1 MKKVF
6 CSYLFLSALTLS
18 AMGKA
23 PLPQLTQDF
32 WNDPAFVKGFMG
44 DYGFRSEVEPRID
57 KSEQFILREV
67 VAKAE
72 NQLGEAIQY
81 LESKINDK
89 TSAALDFAL
98 GTMYYQ
104 MGRLTRSEQTYNQAL
119 KKFPSFLR
127 ALKNLGFVQLS
138 LGKLDEAS
146 KNLAKAIS
154 LGEADGISYVALGYC
169 HLSLGRVVSAE
180 NAYRMAILL
189 HPESIDARNGL
200 VNCLLSTNRF
210 AEALALL
217 DELLEAK
224 PNDLFCHKA
233 RASALQGL
241 NREEDAVIALETL
254 RRMNKLDSAGTLSLG
269 DLYHNLGLHDLS
281 LAAYQ
286 QALAKKEKLSL
297 SRYARAA
304 KVLINRGSY
313 GAGFK
318 YLEDIEKTFGKGYT
332 DADEREIRMLQA
344 EVRLATGKRKDAENI
359 LEDLIQK
366 QPLDG
371 EALLLSARLAAENL
385 DYAKAALRFERAAK
399 IADFEVDALIEHA
412 RMLVGAKDYQQASDL
427 LERAQALAPQPRV
440 ARYLQAINN
449 LNLSARKSP

>member
-1 MKKVF
+1 M
-6 CSYLFLSALTLS
+6 
-18 AMGKA
+18 
-23 PLPQLTQDF
+23 
-32 WNDPAFVKGFMG
+32 
-44 DYGFRSEVEPRID
+44 EPRID

-200 VNCLLSTNRF
+200 VNCCLLYTSPSPR
-210 AEALALL
+210 
-217 DELLEAK
+217 DRQK
-224 PNDLFCHKA
+224 SRMPS
-233 RASALQGL
+233 SA
-241 NREEDAVIALETL
+241 
-254 RRMNKLDSAGTLSLG
+254 
-269 DLYHNLGLHDLS
+269 
-281 LAAYQ
+281 
-286 QALAKKEKLSL
+286 
-297 SRYARAA
+297 
-304 KVLINRGSY
+304 
-313 GAGFK
+313 
-318 YLEDIEKTFGKGYT
+318 
-332 DADEREIRMLQA
+332 
-344 EVRLATGKRKDAENI
+344 
-359 LEDLIQK
+359 
-366 QPLDG
+366 
-371 EALLLSARLAAENL
+371 
-385 DYAKAALRFERAAK
+385 
-399 IADFEVDALIEHA
+399 
-412 RMLVGAKDYQQASDL
+412 
-427 LERAQALAPQPRV
+427 
-440 ARYLQAINN
+440 
-449 LNLSARKSP
+449 

>member
-1 MKKVF
+1 MKKSFYIIAVLAL
-6 CSYLFLSALTLS
+6 CSLSLSA
-18 AMGKA
+18 KA
-23 PLPQLTQDF
+23 PLPQLTQGF

-72 NQLGEAIQY
+72 GQLEEAIQY
-81 LESKINDK
+81 LESKINEK

-104 MGRLTRSEQTYNQAL
+104 VGRLTRSEQTYEQAL

-127 ALKNLGFVQLS
+127 ARKNLGFVQLS
-138 LGKLDEAS
+138 LGKLNEAS

-154 LGEADGISYVALGYC
+154 LGESDGISYVALGYC
-169 HLSLGRVVSAE
+169 HLSLGRVVSSE
-180 NAYRMAILL
+180 NSNPNAINF
-189 HPESIDARNGL
+189 HTDSIDSRKCL
-200 VNCLLSTNRF
+200 LNCLLSTNRF

-217 DELLEAK
+217 DELLETK

-241 NREEDAVIALETL
+241 GREEDAVIALETL
-254 RRMNKLDSAGTLSLG
+254 RRMNQLDTAGTLSLG
-269 DLYHNLGLHDLS
+269 DLYHNLELYDLS

-313 GAGFK
+313 GAGFE
-318 YLEDIEKTFGKGYT
+318 YLDNIEKTFGKGYS

-344 EVRLATGKRKDAENI
+344 EVRLATGKRKR
-359 LEDLIQK
+359 QK
-366 QPLDG
+366 K
-371 EALLLSARLAAENL
+371 SSKTSSKNN
-385 DYAKAALRFERAAK
+385 
-399 IADFEVDALIEHA
+399 
-412 RMLVGAKDYQQASDL
+412 
-427 LERAQALAPQPRV
+427 PRW
-440 ARYLQAINN
+440 RSTPSFRPIGY
-449 LNLSARKSP
+449 RKP

>member
-1 MKKVF
+1 MKKSFYIIAVLAL
-6 CSYLFLSALTLS
+6 CSLSLSA
-18 AMGKA
+18 KA
-23 PLPQLTQDF
+23 PLPQLTQGF

-72 NQLGEAIQY
+72 GQLEEAIQY
-81 LESKINDK
+81 LESKINEK

-104 MGRLTRSEQTYNQAL
+104 VGRLTRSEQTYEQAL

-127 ALKNLGFVQLS
+127 ARKNLGFVQLS
-138 LGKLDEAS
+138 LGKLNEAS

-154 LGEADGISYVALGYC
+154 LGESDGISYVALGYC

-189 HPESIDARNGL
+189 HPDSIDARNGL

-217 DELLEAK
+217 DELLGTK

-241 NREEDAVIALETL
+241 GREEDAVIALETL
-254 RRMNKLDSAGTLSLG
+254 RRMNQLDTAGTLSLG
-269 DLYHNLGLHDLS
+269 DLYHNLELYDLS

-313 GAGFK
+313 GAGFE
-318 YLEDIEKTFGKGYT
+318 YLDNIEKTFGKGYS

-344 EVRLATGKRKDAENI
+344 EVRLATGKRKEAEKI
-359 LEDLIQK
+359 LEDLIEK

-371 EALLLSARLAAENL
+371 EALLLSAQLATENL

-399 IADFEVDALIEHA
+399 IAEFEVDALIEHA
-412 RMLVGAKDYQQASDL
+412 RMLVNSKDYQRASDL
-427 LERAQALAPQPRV
+427 LERAQTLSPQPRV
-440 ARYLQAINN
+440 ARYLKAINN
-449 LNLSARKSP
+449 LNLSARKSL

>member
-1 MKKVF
+1 MKHPFLIFILSLVF
-6 CSYLFLSALTLS
+6 SFLTL
-18 AMGKA
+18 AKA
-23 PLPQLTQDF
+23 PLPELTQDF

-72 NQLGEAIQY
+72 NQLEEAIQY
-81 LESKINDK
+81 LESKINNK

-146 KNLAKAIS
+146 KKLAKAIS

-217 DELLEAK
+217 DELLESK

-233 RASALQGL
+233 RASALQGMG
-241 NREEDAVIALETL
+241 REEDAVIALETL
-254 RRMNKLDSAGTLSLG
+254 RRMNKLDASGTLYLG
-269 DLYHNLGLHDLS
+269 DLFHNLGLHDLS

-297 SRYARAA
+297 PRYARAA

-313 GAGFK
+313 AAGFN
-318 YLEDIEKTFGKGYT
+318 YLEDIEKAFGKGYS

-344 EVRLATGKRKDAENI
+344 EVRLATGKRKEASSI

-371 EALLLSARLAAENL
+371 EALLLSAKLAAENL

-399 IADFEVDALIEHA
+399 IADFTVDALVEHA
-412 RMLVGAKDYQQASDL
+412 RMLVSAKDYQQASDL
-427 LERAQALAPQPRV
+427 LERAQSLSPEPRV
-440 ARYLQAINN
+440 ARYLKAINN
-449 LNLSARKSP
+449 LNLSARKSI

>member
-1 MKKVF
+1 MKI
-6 CSYLFLSALTLS
+6 LFPCRLSLLLS
-18 AMGKA
+18 PLLLLGKA
-23 PLPQLTQDF
+23 PLPELTQDF

-72 NQLGEAIQY
+72 NQLEEAIAY
-81 LESKINDK
+81 LESKITDK

-104 MGRLTRSEQTYNQAL
+104 TGRLTRSEATYEQAL
-119 KKFPSFLR
+119 RKFPSFLR

-146 KNLAKAIS
+146 QSLAKAIS

-210 AEALALL
+210 AEAIALL
-217 DELLEAK
+217 DELLESK

-241 NREEDAVIALETL
+241 GREEEAVVALETL
-254 RRMNKLDSAGTLSLG
+254 RRMNQLDAATTLSLG
-269 DLYHNLGLHDLS
+269 DLYHNLGLLDLS
-281 LAAYQ
+281 LSAYQ

-297 SRYARAA
+297 PRYARVA

-313 GAGFK
+313 GDGFEF
-318 YLEDIEKTFGKGYT
+318 LEEIEKKFGKGYSEQ
-332 DADEREIRMLQA
+332 DEREIRMLQA
-344 EVRLATGKRKDAENI
+344 EVRLATGKRKEAEEI
-359 LEDLIQK
+359 LEDLIRK
-366 QPLDG
+366 RPLDG
-371 EALLLSARLAAENL
+371 EALLLSAKLAAENL
-385 DYAKAALRFERAAK
+385 DYAKASLRFERAAR
-399 IADFEVDALIEHA
+399 ISAFEVDSLIEHA
-412 RMLVGAKDYQQASDL
+412 RMLVGTKDYQLASDL
-427 LERAQALAPQPRV
+427 LEKAQTISPQPRV
-440 ARYLQAINN
+440 ARYLKAINN
-449 LNLSARKSP
+449 LSLSARQGP

>member
-1 MKKVF
+1 MKATP
-6 CSYLFLSALTLS
+6 LFLFFLFACVHGLISR
-18 AMGKA
+18 A
-23 PLPQLTQDF
+23 PAPKLTQDF
-32 WNDPAFVKGFMG
+32 WNDPAFVRGFMG

-57 KSEQFILREV
+57 KAEQFILREV

-72 NQLGEAIQY
+72 NQMEEAIVY
-81 LESKINDK
+81 LEEKTDEK

-104 MGRLTRSEQTYNQAL
+104 MGRLTASEQTYEKAL

-127 ALKNLGFVQLS
+127 ARKNLGFVQLS
-138 LGKLDEAS
+138 LGKLNAAS
-146 KNLAKAIS
+146 QNLAQAIS

-180 NAYRMAILL
+180 NAYRMGILL
-189 HPESIDARNGL
+189 HPESTDARNGL

-217 DELLEAK
+217 DELLETK

-241 NREEDAVIALETL
+241 GREEDAAVALETL
-254 RRMNKLDSAGTLSLG
+254 RRMNQLDAAGTLSLG
-269 DLYHNLGLHDLS
+269 DIYHNLGLHDLS
-281 LAAYQ
+281 LASYQ

-297 SRYARAA
+297 HRYARAA
-304 KVLINRGSY
+304 KVLITRGSY

-318 YLEDIEKTFGKGYT
+318 YLEEIEKIFGKGYSQE
-332 DADEREIRMLQA
+332 DERVIRMLQA
-344 EVRLATGKRKDAENI
+344 EVRIATGKRDEAALIIE
-359 LEDLIQK
+359 EVIQK
-366 QPLDG
+366 RPIDG
-371 EALLLSARLAAENL
+371 EALLLSARLATEQL
-385 DYAKAALRFERAAK
+385 DYARAALRFERAAK
-399 IADFEVDALIEHA
+399 IPEFEVDALVEHA
-412 RMLVGAKDYQQASDL
+412 RMLVGTKDYQQAADL
-427 LERAQALAPQPRV
+427 LERAQSLSPQPRV

-449 LNLSARKSP
+449 LNLSARKSI

>member
-1 MKKVF
+1 MKKIFSFFIFVP
-6 CSYLFLSALTLS
+6 LFLVLVEA
-18 AMGKA
+18 KA
-23 PLPQLTQDF
+23 PLPELTQDF
-32 WNDPAFVKGFMG
+32 WNDPAFVRGFMG

-67 VAKAE
+67 IAKAE
-72 NQLGEAIQY
+72 NQLEEAIQY
-81 LESKINDK
+81 LESKIDPK

-104 MGRLTRSEQTYNQAL
+104 MGRLTKSEQTYEEAL

-127 ALKNLGFVQLS
+127 ARKNLGFVQLS
-138 LGKLDEAS
+138 LGKLNLAAQ
-146 KNLAKAIS
+146 NLAKAIS

-241 NREEDAVIALETL
+241 GREEDAAIALETL
-254 RRMNKLDSAGTLSLG
+254 RRMNQLDAAGTLSLG
-269 DLYHNLGLHDLS
+269 DLYHNLGLEDLS

-297 SRYARAA
+297 TRYARAA

-318 YLEDIEKTFGKGYT
+318 YLEDIEKTFGKGYSK
-332 DADEREIRMLQA
+332 ADEREIRMLQA
-344 EVRLATGKRKDAENI
+344 EVRLATGKRKEAEKI
-359 LEDLIQK
+359 LNDLIQK

-371 EALLLSARLAAENL
+371 EALVLSAKLAAENL
-385 DYAKAALRFERAAK
+385 DFAKAALRFERAAK
-399 IADFEVDALIEHA
+399 IPDFEVDALIEHA
-412 RMLVGAKDYQQASDL
+412 RMLVITKDYQKASDL
-427 LERAQALAPQPRV
+427 LERAQTLSPQPRV
-440 ARYLQAINN
+440 ARYLKVINN
-449 LNLSARKSP
+449 LNFSSRKSI

>member
-1 MKKVF
+1 MNKVF
-6 CSYLFLSALTLS
+6 RTYFFLTVLPLLAIS
-18 AMGKA
+18 KA
-23 PLPQLTQDF
+23 PTPELTQDF
-32 WNDPAFVKGFMG
+32 WNDPTFVKGFMG

-57 KSEQFILREV
+57 NSEQFILREV

-72 NQLGEAIQY
+72 NQLEEAIQY
-81 LESKINDK
+81 LETKVNNK

-104 MGRLTRSEQTYNQAL
+104 MGRLSRSEQTYQQAL
-119 KKFPSFLR
+119 KKFPAFLR

-138 LGKLDEAS
+138 LGKLNEAS

-154 LGEADGISYVALGYC
+154 LGDADGISYVALGYC

-217 DELLEAK
+217 DELLQRK

-241 NREEDAVIALETL
+241 GREEDAVIALETL
-254 RRMNKLDSAGTLSLG
+254 RRMNQLDAAGTLSLG
-269 DLYHNLGLHDLS
+269 DLYHNLELHDLS

-304 KVLINRGSY
+304 KVLINRGSF
-313 GAGFK
+313 ASAFN
-318 YLEDIEKTFGKGYT
+318 YLESIEKTFGKGYSSE
-332 DADEREIRMLQA
+332 DEHEIRMLQA
-344 EVRLATGKRKDAENI
+344 EVCLATGKSKDAEKI
-359 LEDLIQK
+359 LEDLVQK
-366 QPLDG
+366 HPLDG
-371 EALLLSARLAAENL
+371 EALLLSAKLASENL
-385 DYAKAALRFERAAK
+385 DYAKAALRFERAAR
-399 IADFEVDALIEHA
+399 IPEFEVNSLIEHA
-412 RMLVGAKDYQQASDL
+412 RMLVNTKDYQKASDL
-427 LERAQALAPQPRV
+427 LERAQTLEPQPRV
-440 ARYLQAINN
+440 ARYLKAINN
-449 LNLSARKSP
+449 LNLSARKSL

>member
-1 MKKVF
+1 MKAIP
-6 CSYLFLSALTLS
+6 LFLLLLFSSALSLIS
-18 AMGKA
+18 RA
-23 PLPQLTQDF
+23 PAPELTQDF
-32 WNDPAFVKGFMG
+32 WNDPAFVRGFMG

-57 KSEQFILREV
+57 KAEQFVLREV

-72 NQLGEAIQY
+72 NQMEEAIAY
-81 LESKINDK
+81 LKEKTDDK

-98 GTMYYQ
+98 ATMYYQ
-104 MGRLTRSEQTYNQAL
+104 MGRLTPSEQTYEKAL

-127 ALKNLGFVQLS
+127 ARKNLGFVQLS
-138 LGKLDEAS
+138 LGKLDAAS
-146 KNLAKAIS
+146 QNLAQAIS

-180 NAYRMAILL
+180 NAYRMGILL
-189 HPESIDARNGL
+189 HPESTDARNGL
-200 VNCLLSTNRF
+200 VNCLLTTNRF

-217 DELLEAK
+217 DELLESK

-241 NREEDAVIALETL
+241 GREEDAAVALETL
-254 RRMNKLDSAGTLSLG
+254 RRMNKLDAAGTLSLG
-269 DLYHNLGLHDLS
+269 DIYHNLGLHDLS
-281 LAAYQ
+281 LSSYQ

-304 KVLINRGSY
+304 KVLIHRGSY

-318 YLEDIEKTFGKGYT
+318 YLEEIEKIFGKGYT
-332 DADEREIRMLQA
+332 EGDERTIRMLQA
-344 EVRLATGKRKDAENI
+344 EVRIATGKRKEAA
-359 LEDLIQK
+359 LIIEEIVQK

-371 EALLLSARLAAENL
+371 EALLLSARLASEEL
-385 DYAKAALRFERAAK
+385 DYPQAALRFERAAK
-399 IADFEVDALIEHA
+399 LPEFQVEALIEHA
-412 RMLVGAKDYQQASDL
+412 RMLVETKDYQGAADL
-427 LERAQALAPQPRV
+427 LERAQSLEPQPRI

-449 LNLSARKSP
+449 LNLSARKSI

>member
-1 MKKVF
+1 MKKSFYIIAVLAL
-6 CSYLFLSALTLS
+6 CSLSLSA
-18 AMGKA
+18 KA
-23 PLPQLTQDF
+23 PLPQLTQGF

-72 NQLGEAIQY
+72 GQLEEAIQY
-81 LESKINDK
+81 LESKINEK

-104 MGRLTRSEQTYNQAL
+104 VGRLTRSEQTYEQAL

-127 ALKNLGFVQLS
+127 ARKNLGFVQLS
-138 LGKLDEAS
+138 LGKLNEAS

-154 LGEADGISYVALGYC
+154 LGESDGISYVALGYC

-189 HPESIDARNGL
+189 HPDSIDARNGL

-217 DELLEAK
+217 DELLGTK

-241 NREEDAVIALETL
+241 GREEDAVIALETL
-254 RRMNKLDSAGTLSLG
+254 RRMNQLDTAGTLSLG
-269 DLYHNLGLHDLS
+269 DLYHNLELYDLS

-313 GAGFK
+313 GAGFE
-318 YLEDIEKTFGKGYT
+318 YLDNIEKTFGKGYS

-344 EVRLATGKRKDAENI
+344 EVRLATGKRKEAEKI
-359 LEDLIQK
+359 LEDLIEK

-371 EALLLSARLAAENL
+371 EALLLSAQLATENL

-399 IADFEVDALIEHA
+399 IAEFEVDALIEHA
-412 RMLVGAKDYQQASDL
+412 RMLVSSKDYQRASDL
-427 LERAQALAPQPRV
+427 LERAQTLSPQPRV
-440 ARYLQAINN
+440 ARYLKAINN
-449 LNLSARKSP
+449 LNLSARKSL

>member
-1 MKKVF
+1 MKHPFLIFILSLVF
-6 CSYLFLSALTLS
+6 SFLTL
-18 AMGKA
+18 AKA
-23 PLPQLTQDF
+23 PLPELTQDF

-72 NQLGEAIQY
+72 NQLEEAIQY
-81 LESKINDK
+81 LESKINNK

-146 KNLAKAIS
+146 KKLAKAIS

-217 DELLEAK
+217 DELLESK

-233 RASALQGL
+233 RASALQGMG
-241 NREEDAVIALETL
+241 REEDAVIALETL
-254 RRMNKLDSAGTLSLG
+254 RRMNKLDASGTLYLG
-269 DLYHNLGLHDLS
+269 DLFHNLGLHDLS

-297 SRYARAA
+297 PRYARAA

-313 GAGFK
+313 AAGFN
-318 YLEDIEKTFGKGYT
+318 YLEDIEKTFGKGYS

-344 EVRLATGKRKDAENI
+344 EVRLATGKRKEAASI

-371 EALLLSARLAAENL
+371 EALLLSAKLAAENL

-399 IADFEVDALIEHA
+399 IADFTVDALVEHA
-412 RMLVGAKDYQQASDL
+412 RMLVSAKDYQQASDL
-427 LERAQALAPQPRV
+427 LERAQSLSPEPRV
-440 ARYLQAINN
+440 ARYLKAINN
-449 LNLSARKSP
+449 LNLSARKSI

>member
-6 CSYLFLSALTLS
+6 STFFILAAFPLAVS
-18 AMGKA
+18 GKA

-72 NQLGEAIQY
+72 NQLEEAIQY
-81 LESKINDK
+81 LESKTNDK

-104 MGRLTRSEQTYNQAL
+104 MGRLTRSEQTYHLAL

-146 KNLAKAIS
+146 KNLVKAIS

-189 HPESIDARNGL
+189 HPESIDARNGM

-217 DELLEAK
+217 DELIEAK

-241 NREEDAVIALETL
+241 GREEDAIIALETL
-254 RRMNKLDSAGTLSLG
+254 RRMNQLDAAGTLSLG
-269 DLYHNLGLHDLS
+269 DLYHNLGLGDLS

-297 SRYARAA
+297 SRYSRAA

-313 GAGFK
+313 EAGFQ
-318 YLEDIEKTFGKGYT
+318 YLQDIEKTFGQGYT
-332 DADEREIRMLQA
+332 PSDEREIRMLKA
-344 EVRLATGKRKDAENI
+344 EVCLATGKRKDAEKI
-359 LEDLIQK
+359 LEELVQM

-371 EALLLSARLAAENL
+371 EALLLSAKLAAENL
-385 DYAKAALRFERAAK
+385 DYAKAALRFERTAK
-399 IADFEVDALIEHA
+399 IADFEVDALVEHA
-412 RMLVGAKDYQQASDL
+412 RMLVGAKDYQQASEL
-427 LERAQALAPQPRV
+427 LERAQALSPQPRV
-440 ARYLQAINN
+440 ARYLKAIDN

>member
-1 MKKVF
+1 MKSFF
-6 CSYLFLSALTLS
+6 CLFVVIAGLPHVL
-18 AMGKA
+18 MGKA
-23 PLPQLTQDF
+23 PLPELTQDF
-32 WNDPAFVKGFMG
+32 WNDPAFVRGFMG

-72 NQLGEAIQY
+72 NQLEQAITY
-81 LESKINDK
+81 LESKTDHK

-98 GTMYYQ
+98 GTMFYQ
-104 MGRLTRSEQTYNQAL
+104 LGRLTRSEQTYEQAL

-127 ALKNLGFVQLS
+127 ARKNLGFVQLS
-138 LGKLDEAS
+138 LGKLEEAS
-146 KNLAKAIS
+146 QNLAKAIS

-217 DELLEAK
+217 DELLESK

-241 NREEDAVIALETL
+241 EREEDAVIALETL
-254 RRMNKLDSAGTLSLG
+254 RRMNKLDTAGTLALG
-269 DLYHNLGLHDLS
+269 DLYHNLGLDDLS
-281 LAAYQ
+281 LTAYQ
-286 QALAKKEKLSL
+286 DALKKKEKLSL

-304 KVLINRGSY
+304 KVLINRGAY
-313 GAGFK
+313 GAGFE
-318 YLEDIEKTFGKGYT
+318 YLEEIEKTFGKGYSDT
-332 DADEREIRMLQA
+332 DEHEIRMLQA
-344 EVRLATGKRKDAENI
+344 EVRLATGKRTEARKI
-359 LEDLIQK
+359 LENLIEK

-371 EALLLSARLAAENL
+371 EALLLAAKLATEDL
-385 DYAKAALRFERAAK
+385 DYTKAALRFERAAK
-399 IADFEVDALIEHA
+399 LPDFEVEALIEHA
-412 RMLVGAKDYQQASDL
+412 RMLVSIKDYQLASDL
-427 LERAQALAPQPRV
+427 LERAQAIAPQPRV
-440 ARYLQAINN
+440 GRYLKAINN
-449 LNLSARKSP
+449 LNLSARKRP

>member
-1 MKKVF
+1 MKKSFYIIAVLAL
-6 CSYLFLSALTLS
+6 CSLSLSA
-18 AMGKA
+18 KA
-23 PLPQLTQDF
+23 PLPQLTQGF

-72 NQLGEAIQY
+72 GQLEEAIQY
-81 LESKINDK
+81 LESKINEK

-104 MGRLTRSEQTYNQAL
+104 VGRLTRSEQTYEQAL

-127 ALKNLGFVQLS
+127 ARKNLGFVQLS
-138 LGKLDEAS
+138 LGKLNEAS

-154 LGEADGISYVALGYC
+154 LGESDGISYVALGYC

-189 HPESIDARNGL
+189 HPDSIDARNGL

-217 DELLEAK
+217 DELLGTK

-241 NREEDAVIALETL
+241 GREEDAVIALETL
-254 RRMNKLDSAGTLSLG
+254 RRMNQLDTAGTLSLG
-269 DLYHNLGLHDLS
+269 DLYHNLELYDLS

-286 QALAKKEKLSL
+286 KALAKKEKLSL

-313 GAGFK
+313 GAGFE
-318 YLEDIEKTFGKGYT
+318 YLDNIEKTFGKGYS

-344 EVRLATGKRKDAENI
+344 EVRLATGKRKEAEKI
-359 LEDLIQK
+359 LEDLIEK

-371 EALLLSARLAAENL
+371 EALLLSAQLATENL

-399 IADFEVDALIEHA
+399 IAEFEVDALIEHA
-412 RMLVGAKDYQQASDL
+412 RMLVSSKDYQRASDL
-427 LERAQALAPQPRV
+427 LERAQTLSPQPRV
-440 ARYLQAINN
+440 ARYLKAINN
-449 LNLSARKSP
+449 LNLSARKSL

>member
-1 MKKVF
+1 MKKSFYIIAVLAL
-6 CSYLFLSALTLS
+6 CSLSLSA
-18 AMGKA
+18 KA
-23 PLPQLTQDF
+23 PLPQLTQGF

-72 NQLGEAIQY
+72 GQLEEAIQY
-81 LESKINDK
+81 LESKINEK

-104 MGRLTRSEQTYNQAL
+104 GGRLTRSEQTYEQAL

-127 ALKNLGFVQLS
+127 ARKNLGFVQLS
-138 LGKLDEAS
+138 LGKLNEAS

-154 LGEADGISYVALGYC
+154 LGESDGISYVALGYC

-189 HPESIDARNGL
+189 HPDSIDARNGL

-217 DELLEAK
+217 DELLGTK

-241 NREEDAVIALETL
+241 GREEDAVIALETL
-254 RRMNKLDSAGTLSLG
+254 RRMNQLDTAGTLSLG
-269 DLYHNLGLHDLS
+269 DLYHNLELYDLS

-286 QALAKKEKLSL
+286 KALAKKEKLSL

-313 GAGFK
+313 GAGFE
-318 YLEDIEKTFGKGYT
+318 YLDNIEKTFGKGYS

-344 EVRLATGKRKDAENI
+344 EVRLATGKRKEAEKI
-359 LEDLIQK
+359 LEDLIEK

-371 EALLLSARLAAENL
+371 EALLLSAQLATENL

-399 IADFEVDALIEHA
+399 IAEFEVDALIEHA
-412 RMLVGAKDYQQASDL
+412 RMLVNSKDYQRASDL
-427 LERAQALAPQPRV
+427 LERAQTLSPQPRV
-440 ARYLQAINN
+440 AR
-449 LNLSARKSP
+449 

>member
-1 MKKVF
+1 MKNIF
-6 CSYLFLSALTLS
+6 YYHLFLPIFALVV
-18 AMGKA
+18 MGKA
-23 PLPQLTQDF
+23 PPPQLTQDF
-32 WNDPAFVKGFMG
+32 WNDPAFIKGFMG

-72 NQLGEAIQY
+72 NQLEEAIQY

-89 TSAALDFAL
+89 NSAALDFAL

-104 MGRLTRSEQTYNQAL
+104 MGRLTRSEQTYLQAL

-127 ALKNLGFVQLS
+127 ARKNLGFVQLS

-146 KNLAKAIS
+146 KNLAQAIS

-189 HPESIDARNGL
+189 HPQSIDARNGL

-217 DELLEAK
+217 DELLVSK

-233 RASALQGL
+233 RASALQGFG
-241 NREEDAVIALETL
+241 REEDAVIALETL
-254 RRMNKLDSAGTLSLG
+254 RRMNQLDAAGMISLG
-269 DLYHNLGLHDLS
+269 DLYHNLALHDLS
-281 LAAYQ
+281 LTAYQ

-313 GAGFK
+313 GAGFR
-318 YLEDIEKTFGKGYT
+318 YLEDIEKTFGKGYS
-332 DADEREIRMLQA
+332 DADEREIRILQA
-344 EVRLATGKRKDAENI
+344 EVRLATGKRKDAEKI

-371 EALLLSARLAAENL
+371 EALILSAKLASENL
-385 DYAKAALRFERAAK
+385 DYAKASLRFERAAK

-412 RMLVGAKDYQQASDL
+412 RMLVRAKDYQQASDL
-427 LERAQALAPQPRV
+427 LERAQTLEPQPRV
-440 ARYLQAINN
+440 ARYLKAINN
-449 LNLSARKSP
+449 LNLSARQSL

>member
-1 MKKVF
+1 MNKPF
-6 CSYLFLSALTLS
+6 YSFFLLISCSLILA
-18 AMGKA
+18 GNA
-23 PLPQLTQDF
+23 PPPQLTQNF

-72 NQLGEAIQY
+72 NQLEDAIQY
-81 LESKINDK
+81 LESKINEK

-104 MGRLTRSEQTYNQAL
+104 MGRLTRSEQTYEQAL

-138 LGKLDEAS
+138 LGKLNEAS
-146 KNLAKAIS
+146 NRLAKAIS

-180 NAYRMAILL
+180 NAYRMGILL

-217 DELLEAK
+217 DELLQTK

-241 NREEDAVIALETL
+241 GREEDAIIALETL
-254 RRMNKLDSAGTLSLG
+254 RRMNQLDAAGTLSLG
-269 DLYHNLGLHDLS
+269 DLYHNIELYEHS
-281 LAAYQ
+281 LTAYQ

-332 DADEREIRMLQA
+332 DSDERVIRMLQA
-344 EVRLATGKRKDAENI
+344 EVRLATGKRKDAEKI

-371 EALLLSARLAAENL
+371 EALLLSAKLAAENL
-385 DYAKAALRFERAAK
+385 DFAKASLRFERAAK
-399 IADFEVDALIEHA
+399 IPDFEVDALIEHA
-412 RMLVGAKDYQQASDL
+412 RVLVSTKNYQQAADL
-427 LERAQALAPQPRV
+427 LERAQSLFPQPRV
-440 ARYLQAINN
+440 ARYLKAINN
-449 LNLSARKSP
+449 LSLSARKTP

>member
-1 MKKVF
+1 MKKSF
-6 CSYLFLSALTLS
+6 YIIAALALCSLSLSA
-18 AMGKA
+18 KA
-23 PLPQLTQDF
+23 PLPQLTQGF

-72 NQLGEAIQY
+72 GQLEEAIQY
-81 LESKINDK
+81 LESKINEK

-104 MGRLTRSEQTYNQAL
+104 VGRLTRSEQTYEQAL

-127 ALKNLGFVQLS
+127 ARKNLGFVQLS
-138 LGKLDEAS
+138 LGKLNEAS

-154 LGEADGISYVALGYC
+154 LGESDGISYVALGYC

-189 HPESIDARNGL
+189 HPDSIDARNGL

-217 DELLEAK
+217 DELLGTK

-241 NREEDAVIALETL
+241 GREEDAVIALETL
-254 RRMNKLDSAGTLSLG
+254 RRMNQLDTAGTLSLG
-269 DLYHNLGLHDLS
+269 DLYHNLELYDLS

-313 GAGFK
+313 GAGFE
-318 YLEDIEKTFGKGYT
+318 YLDNIEKTFGKGYS

-344 EVRLATGKRKDAENI
+344 EVRLATGKRKEAEKI
-359 LEDLIQK
+359 LEDLIEK

-371 EALLLSARLAAENL
+371 EALLLSAQLATENL

-399 IADFEVDALIEHA
+399 IAEFEVDALIEHA
-412 RMLVGAKDYQQASDL
+412 RMLVNSKDYQRASDL
-427 LERAQALAPQPRV
+427 LERAQTLSPQPRV
-440 ARYLQAINN
+440 ARYLKAINN
-449 LNLSARKSP
+449 LNLSARKSL